1 MDCNLISKYLL
12 MKNRMLL
19 LTAVIFI
26 ALTSCEEKID
36 IEKEKEAIKAVFEQ
50 EKDGFF
56 AQDLDVMAETWIQEP
71 SSVKMFM
78 SAEGQT
84 KFEGWDAISKNSREQ
99 VADTTWDRKLI
110 IVTFK
115 DYQIN
120 ILDDESAWVM
130 CSALWESTYQGAPMK
145 MVQTRIQVLEKT
157 EGKWKFALM
166 ALYNQPQEK
175 EL

>member
-1 MDCNLISKYLL
+1 MECNLISKYLL
-12 MKNRMLL
+12 MKTRMLL

-26 ALTSCEEKID
+26 ALSSCEEKID

-56 AQDLDVMAETWIQEP
+56 AQDLEAMAETWIQEP
-71 SSVKMFM
+71 SSVKMYM

-84 KFEGWDAISKNSREQ
+84 KFEGWDAINKNSREE
-99 VADTTWDRKLI
+99 VADTTWDRKLFT
-110 IVTFK
+110 VTFK

-130 CSALWESTYQGAPMK
+130 CNALWEGTYQGAPMT

-157 EGKWKFALM
+157 DGKWKFALM

-175 EL
+175 

>member
-1 MDCNLISKYLL
+1 MDCNLIPKYML

-26 ALTSCEEKID
+26 ALSSCEEKMD

-56 AQDLDVMAETWIQEP
+56 AQDLNAMAETWVQEP
-71 SSVKMFM
+71 SSVKIFM

-84 KFEGWDAISKNSREQ
+84 KFEGWDAISKKSREE
-99 VADTTWDRKLI
+99 VADTTWDRKQFT
-110 IVTFK
+110 VTFK

-130 CSALWESTYQGAPMK
+130 CNALWEGTYQGAPMK
-145 MVQTRIQVLEKT
+145 TVQTRIQVLEKT
-157 EGKWKFALM
+157 DGKWKFALM

-175 EL
+175 

>member
-1 MDCNLISKYLL
+1 MNCNLISEYLL

-26 ALTSCEEKID
+26 ALSSCEEKID

-84 KFEGWDAISKNSREQ
+84 KFEGWDAINKNSREE
-99 VADTTWDRKLI
+99 VADTTWDRKLFT
-110 IVTFK
+110 VTFK

-120 ILDDESAWVM
+120 LLDDESAWVM
-130 CSALWESTYQGAPMK
+130 CNALWDGTYQGAPMK

-157 EGKWKFALM
+157 DGKWKFALM

-175 EL
+175 

>member
-1 MDCNLISKYLL
+1 MNCNLISKYLL

-26 ALTSCEEKID
+26 ALSSCEVKID
-36 IEKEKEAIKAVFEQ
+36 IEKEKEAIKALFEQ

-56 AQDLDVMAETWIQEP
+56 AQDLDAMAETWIQEP
-71 SSVKMFM
+71 SSVKIFM
-78 SAEGQT
+78 SADGQT
-84 KFEGWDAISKNSREQ
+84 KFEGWDAIIKNSQKE
-99 VADTTWDRKLI
+99 VADTTWNREQI
-110 IVTFK
+110 TVTFK

-120 ILDDESAWVM
+120 LLDEESAWVM
-130 CSALWESTYQGAPMK
+130 CNALWDGTYQGTPMK

-157 EGKWKFALM
+157 DGKWKFALM

-175 EL
+175 

>member
-50 EKDGFF
+50 EKNGFF

>member
-1 MDCNLISKYLL
+1 MDCNLISEYLQ

-26 ALTSCEEKID
+26 ALSSCEEKID

-56 AQDLDVMAETWIQEP
+56 AQDLEAMAETWIQEP
-71 SSVKMFM
+71 SSVKMYM

-84 KFEGWDAISKNSREQ
+84 KFEGWEAINKNSREE
-99 VADTTWDRKLI
+99 VADTTWDRKLVT
-110 IVTFK
+110 VTFK

-130 CSALWESTYQGAPMK
+130 CNALWEGTNQGAPMQI
-145 MVQTRIQVLEKT
+145 VQTRIQVLEKT
-157 EGKWKFALM
+157 DGKWKFALM

-175 EL
+175 

>member
-56 AQDLDVMAETWIQEP
+56 AQNLDAMAETWIQKP

-110 IVTFK
+110 TVTFK

-130 CSALWESTYQGAPMK
+130 CNALWEGTYQGAPMK

-166 ALYNQPQEK
+166 ALYNQPQE
-175 EL
+175 